1 MNESS
6 PQHFDLC
13 VIGAGAAGLSVASGA
28 AQLGLHVA
36 LIEKGE
42 MGGDCLNTGCV
53 PSKAMLAAAHKAHIV
68 KNSESFGV
76 TTSAPDINYAAVH
89 KHIGNVIKTIEP
101 HDSQERFEGLGVT
114 VIREHARFTARDTIQ
129 AGSHTISAKNFV
141 IAAGTRTALPPIDGL
156 DPAKVLT
163 NENLFALKTR
173 PEHLIIIGGGPIGVE
188 MAQAHK
194 RLGSKVTLIE
204 RAEILPKDD
213 PHMVAIIRRALTD
226 EGVKLFEKSDIM
238 DIEHTE
244 SGASVR
250 LTKDN
255 GDQHRIDGTH
265 ILIATGRTPNT
276 DSLDLDKAGVT
287 VNEKGIVTDK
297 RLRTSNKKIYA
308 AGDIAGGPQFTHIA
322 GYHAGIII
330 RNLIFRLPAK
340 TDYTALPWVTYTD
353 PELAQVGM
361 TEAMA
366 RDKHGDSIKV
376 IGWKLAENDRAI
388 AEKRT
393 DGMIKVI
400 TDKKGRIL
408 GASIVAP
415 QAGEMI
421 GLWGLAI
428 SEKLKIGAIANMIAP
443 YPTFGEI
450 SKRAAGSYY
459 TASLFSDK
467 TRFLTSL
474 LRKLPL

>member
-1 MNESS
+1 KDANLTET
-6 PQHFDLC
+6 DLSGAE
-13 VIGAGAAGLSVASGA
+13 VKQGLFVGANLTQARLTNATLSQAILQDANLAGANLAGAELTQANFKKASCPGTSFSGA
-28 AQLGLHVA
+28 ELTYADFSHADLTEADLGGATLFRAVLHQV
-36 LIEKGE
+36 
-42 MGGDCLNTGCV
+42 
-53 PSKAMLAAAHKAHIV
+53 
-68 KNSESFGV
+68 
-76 TTSAPDINYAAVH
+76 
-89 KHIGNVIKTIEP
+89 
-101 HDSQERFEGLGVT
+101 Q
-114 VIREHARFTARDTIQ
+114 
-129 AGSHTISAKNFV
+129 
-141 IAAGTRTALPPIDGL
+141 
-156 DPAKVLT
+156 
-163 NENLFALKTR
+163 
-173 PEHLIIIGGGPIGVE
+173 
-188 MAQAHK
+188 
-194 RLGSKVTLIE
+194 
-204 RAEILPKDD
+204 
-213 PHMVAIIRRALTD
+213 D
-226 EGVKLFEKSDIM
+226 EG
-238 DIEHTE
+238 
-244 SGASVR
+244 ASF
-250 LTKDN
+250 
-255 GDQHRIDGTH
+255 
-265 ILIATGRTPNT
+265 T
-276 DSLDLDKAGVT
+276 DRPS
-287 VNEKGIVTDK
+287 
-297 RLRTSNKKIYA
+297 
-308 AGDIAGGPQFTHIA
+308 
-322 GYHAGIII
+322 
-330 RNLIFRLPAK
+330 
-340 TDYTALPWVTYTD
+340 ALETD